1 MSFCCRLVM
10 ENDNIAHFSFV
21 LSWTAKKVVAWH
33 VWVNLAF
40 ASLICNFSLFSFR
53 QGKDT
58 VMNECVGHLLRTK
71 SSEVSEGG
79 LATGISVADSPL
91 LLWEVHSYLLGV
103 PQKEVDISPSRL
115 QMVSNGV
122 LLSKKHWSTKFN
134 H

>member
-1 MSFCCRLVM
+1 M
-10 ENDNIAHFSFV
+10 ENYNLANVHFV
-21 LSWTAKKVVAWH
+21 LNSKKGCSMT
-33 VWVNLAF
+33 F

-91 LLWEVHSYLLGV
+91 LL
-103 PQKEVDISPSRL
+103 
-115 QMVSNGV
+115 
-122 LLSKKHWSTKFN
+122 
-134 H
+134 